1 MEFVKKIT
9 HASLWQV
16 FYLCTYFVSQKYWLE
31 AVGSFLPTAVK
42 RSRMCWL
49 GSENLGDASFALI
62 FLNLLLCS
70 ILNCWK
76 NCQVAASIACS
87 FQPSRLLSSRSQEF
101 VEWEN
106 FEAGRLT
113 LFWFS
118 SILFFADE
126 VPNVHWLQLS
136 GWQLLARLKRV
147 GFIWVGLGWGP
158 RQGVWYNSN
167 HMCTL
172 FPGLTNSQESSLMK
186 INLIDKMDREA

>member
-49 GSENLGDASFALI
+49 GSENLGAASFALI

-76 NCQVAASIACS
+76 TAKHWLQPASLAASIPTKPPA
-87 FQPSRLLSSRSQEF
+87 FKF